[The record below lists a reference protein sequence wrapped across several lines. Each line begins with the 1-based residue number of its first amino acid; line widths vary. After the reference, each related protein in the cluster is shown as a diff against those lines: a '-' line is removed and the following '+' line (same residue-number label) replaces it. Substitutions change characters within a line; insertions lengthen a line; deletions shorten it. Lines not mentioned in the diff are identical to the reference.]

1 MKFFHILKTIPCFT
15 SKFADST
22 HSTSEHG
29 FKTDTWQ
36 SNRFVNSYNNNS
48 KKLYFCKMQ
57 IEKQDIRSLSK
68 MQLRDFFELQNDKPF
83 RGNQVFE
90 WLWSKGAHHFDDM
103 TNLSKTTRNLLET
116 HFVINHIKVDTMQR
130 SEDGTV
136 KNAVRLHDG
145 LVVESVLIPTATRT
159 TACVSSQV
167 GCSLDCNFCATARL
181 KRMRNLEPAEIY
193 DQVLA
198 IDKESRLYY
207 NHPLSNIVFMGMGEP
222 LMNYNN
228 VLKAIEMITSTEGL
242 GMSPKRII
250 VSTSGIPKMIKKL
263 ADDGVKFKL
272 AVSLHSA
279 ITEIRNKI
287 MPFSVNFPLSEL
299 RESLEYWYRLTKSKV
314 SYEYVVWKGINDNQ
328 ESIDAFVKFCKH
340 VPCKVNLIEYNAIDD
355 GDFQQAD
362 PESIEAYIEA
372 LEKAGIVVKVRRSRG
387 KDIDA
392 ACGQLA
398 NKEG

>member
-1 MKFFHILKTIPCFT
+1 
-15 SKFADST
+15 
-22 HSTSEHG
+22 
-29 FKTDTWQ
+29 
-36 SNRFVNSYNNNS
+36 
-48 KKLYFCKMQ
+48 MQ
-57 IEKQDIRSLSK
+57 IDKKDIRSLSK
-68 MQLRDFFELQNDKPF
+68 EQLRDFFESNNDKAF
-83 RGNQVFE
+83 RGNQVYE
-90 WLWSKGAHHFDDM
+90 WLWSKGAHSFEDM
-103 TNLSKTTRNLLET
+103 TNVSKATRMMLENN
-116 HFVINHIKVDTMQR
+116 FVINHIKVDLMQR

-181 KRMRNLEPAEIY
+181 KRMRNLEPGEIY

-228 VLKAIEMITSTEGL
+228 VLKAIEMITSEEGL
-242 GMSPKRII
+242 AMSPKRIM

-263 ADDGVKFKL
+263 ADDEVKFKL

-279 ITEIRNKI
+279 IDEIRSKI
-287 MPFSVNFPLSEL
+287 MPFSSNFPLADL
-299 RESLEYWYRLTKSKV
+299 RESLEYWYRKTKSKI
-314 SYEYVVWKGINDNQ
+314 SYEYVVWKNINDNKA
-328 ESIDAFVKFCKH
+328 SIDALVKFCKY

-355 GDFQQAD
+355 GDFQQASE
-362 PESIEAYIEA
+362 ESINAYISA
-372 LEKAGIVVKVRRSRG
+372 LTNAGIVVKVRRSRG